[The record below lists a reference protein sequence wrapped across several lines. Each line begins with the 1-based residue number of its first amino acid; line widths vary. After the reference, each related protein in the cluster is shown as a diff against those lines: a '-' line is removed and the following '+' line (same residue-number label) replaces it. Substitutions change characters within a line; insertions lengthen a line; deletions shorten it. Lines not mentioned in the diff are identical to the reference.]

1 MGAGGSG
8 YAGYGGIRYRRAGMK
23 RLILA
28 GMAAAALALVPQ
40 ASPAVAQVLG
50 GTVLDTTSGK
60 PLDDVRLIAFSAAG
74 AGIGFGVT
82 GGDGRFLFQML
93 PRGEYRLRATKLGYA
108 TTITESI
115 RVDSRSDIDVLLPM
129 VRRPVAL
136 DTVTVVARPL
146 PVAQEQLPYL
156 VDAGFY
162 RRQRWGFGYFLT
174 RADIDQ
180 RDALVMGDL
189 LKGIPG
195 IRVRCGTPL
204 DCIVT
209 MPAANVMFVRKGCSP
224 SVVLDGV
231 LLSPGGSS
239 DSGPALSALK
249 PFDLEAVEVYAHS
262 DGAPVQWRT
271 SPCGA
276 IIAWSRR

>member
-1 MGAGGSG
+1 
-8 YAGYGGIRYRRAGMK
+8 MK